1 MAQAPPLTPLRGLPL
16 ILVTLAITLPYFMS
30 VLDTTIIVV
39 SLPSIAGALGATL
52 NQGTWVLT
60 SYAVCL
66 AVVLPLSGW
75 LCQRYG
81 ELQVFVFSILG
92 FTVTSALCGLAENF
106 SILVLLRAMQGF
118 TGGLLVPLSQSLML
132 RIYPAD
138 KQGLALGI
146 WSLSAAVAPV
156 VGPILG
162 GVLTD
167 HWGWPWI
174 FYINVPFGLV
184 SLFLLFRH
192 RSALPT
198 SHSKSPV
205 DFFGLLLLVSGVVCL
220 QLALDRGQE
229 LDWLASRQIQLLFLV
244 AIIALIFFII
254 WERDDPYPVVDLGLF
269 RYPSFVLG
277 SVLVAGVYIVFV
289 VSGMIY
295 PIWLQT
301 AMGYTATWSGLVLAP
316 TLLTPF
322 VLMPL
327 VGKYMH
333 MTDLRVLVWIGAALM
348 SYGMYLHG
356 SAWVGLDAQSIAWAR
371 VVIGTSMPFLW
382 VPLVAA
388 TLSRVDTE
396 KMAMATGLYN
406 FIRMLGASLGIG
418 LSVTLWDNR
427 GIYHHS
433 QLVEAASRAALPDI
447 QGVDASLSLDL
458 LEMEIQRQ
466 ASTLALN
473 DVFLAAI
480 GLLVLVALGS
490 LALPG
495 RLGNH

>member
-1 MAQAPPLTPLRGLPL
+1 MGQAPTLTRLQGLPL
-16 ILVTLAITLPYFMS
+16 VLATLAISLPYFMS

-39 SLPSIAGALGATL
+39 SLPSIAGALGATHS
-52 NQGTWVLT
+52 QGTWILT

-66 AVVLPLSGW
+66 AVVLPLAGW
-75 LCQRYG
+75 LSQRYG

-92 FTVTSALCGLAENF
+92 FTVTSALCGLADNF
-106 SILVLLRAMQGF
+106 SLLVLLRALQGF

-146 WSLSAAVAPV
+146 WSLSAAAAPV

-167 HWGWPWI
+167 NWGWPWI
-174 FYINVPFGLV
+174 FYINVPFGLL
-184 SLFLLFRH
+184 SLFLLYNY
-192 RSALPT
+192 RSSLP
-198 SHSKSPV
+198 KSYRKTPV
-205 DFFGLLLLVSGVVCL
+205 DYIGLLLLVGGVVCL

-229 LDWLASRQIQLLFLV
+229 LDWLASRQIQLLFLS
-244 AIIALIFFII
+244 AIIGLVFFVV
-254 WERDDPYPVVDLGLF
+254 WERDEKYPVVDLSLF
-269 RYPSFVLG
+269 RNHAFVLG
-277 SVLVAGVYIVFV
+277 SVLIAGVYIVFMI
-289 VSGMIY
+289 SGMIY

-327 VGKYMH
+327 VGKYLH
-333 MTDLRVLVWIGAALM
+333 LADLRLFVWFGAALM
-348 SYGMYLHG
+348 SFGMYLHG
-356 SAWVGLDAQSIAWAR
+356 SAWVGLDVQSIAWAR

-382 VPLVAA
+382 VPLVSA
-388 TLSRVDTE
+388 TLAGVTAD

-406 FIRMLGASLGIG
+406 FIRMLGASLGMG
-418 LSVTLWDNR
+418 LSVTLWDQR
-427 GIYHHS
+427 SIYHHS
-433 QLVEAASRAALPDI
+433 QLVDSVSRGELPG
-447 QGVDASLSLDL
+447 GVVIESSASLSL

-473 DVFLAAI
+473 DVFFAAI
-480 GLLVLVALGS
+480 VLLALVALGS
-490 LALPG
+490 LGLPG
-495 RLGNH
+495 RLGNR